1 MHHIFPP
8 PEKLRQ
14 AIVTIDGPDFHHLI
28 HVLRI
33 QVGEE
38 IVLLDNSGV
47 GWRACIESVGNK
59 VLSARILEEHKLPPE
74 PVIHITVAQAPG
86 KGDRFERVLQ
96 HCTEIGASRF
106 IPLLTER
113 TVVKISRDHQQ
124 EKTERWREIIKG
136 ATEQCHRAKMPE
148 ISAPMEFSDLL
159 LSVGEYEYPLLL
171 HQDGE
176 AMKSAGSGSAVL
188 LVVGPEGGFSQGE
201 ICSWISHGGRVVSLC
216 PWVLRTETAALTAL
230 ARLQP

>member
-1 MHHIFPP
+1 MHHILLP

-14 AIVTIDGPDFHHLI
+14 AIVTIDGADFHHLA

-33 QVGEE
+33 RVGEN
-38 IVLLDNSGV
+38 IVILDNSGT

-59 VLSARILEEHKLPPE
+59 ALSAKILEEHKLPPE

-86 KGDRFERVLQ
+86 KGDRFERVMQ

-113 TVVKISRDHQQ
+113 TVVKIAKDHHN
-124 EKTERWREIIKG
+124 EKIKRWREIIKG

-159 LSVGEYEYPLLL
+159 LTIGEYDHPLLL
-171 HQDGE
+171 HQHDE
-176 AMKSAGSGSAVL
+176 VLKSVGIGSTVL
-188 LVVGPEGGFSQGE
+188 LVVGPEGGLSEEE
-201 ICSWISHGGRVVSLC
+201 ILLWKSHGGRVVSLC

-230 ARLQP
+230 AKLLP

>member
-8 PEKLRQ
+8 PEKLHQ
-14 AIVTIDGPDFHHLI
+14 SVVTIDGTDFHHLS

-33 QVGEE
+33 RVGED
-38 IVLLDNSGV
+38 IVLLDNSGA

-59 VLSARILEEHKLPPE
+59 SLSARILEKYQLPPE
-74 PVIHITVAQAPG
+74 PIIHITVAQAPG

-106 IPLLTER
+106 IPLITER
-113 TVVKISRDHQQ
+113 TVVKISKDHER
-124 EKTERWREIIKG
+124 EKIERWREIIKG

-148 ISAPMEFSDLL
+148 ITAPMEFNDLL
-159 LSVGEYEYPLLL
+159 LSIGEYEHPFLL

-176 AMKSAGSGSAVL
+176 PLKPAGGRGVVL

-201 ICSWISHGGRVVSLC
+201 IHSWMSHGGRLASLC

-230 ARLQP
+230 AKLLP